1 MSIYYFCLK
10 QLSFVHNIR
19 ILKNWK
25 LWIVILKVSF
35 YKKDFEKLTKK
46 KIQTKTI
53 NYRKPSFRTK

>member
-19 ILKNWK
+19 ILKNCK

-46 KIQTKTI
+46 IQTKTI